1 MALSASFSLAGCA
14 AIDELK
20 EAFLRWVESEK
31 LPSGPGY
38 TGGGVWEVVG
48 KQIPATKP
56 PKVEASKPSRQ
67 VKSARELRRP
77 QTDIID
83 AIVADLKVKGVQFTR
98 EPTTVLPPKKPPIP
112 DSTEA
117 VRPEGGQSVPSPP
130 GPPQLPINEQ
140 LLEMD
145 EADRNT
151 FFTMVLRA
159 SNKRCDQVIR
169 TMLSDAFLGFDE
181 WEALC
186 KDHNSYSLK
195 VAADPD
201 ATITSLHCRELSK
214 TSKMLLQSVGSE
226 SKASSCRINKEWRK
240 RD

>member
-1 MALSASFSLAGCA
+1 MTRLLLAMTLLCA
-14 AIDELK
+14 FDTAQ
-20 EAFLRWVESEK
+20 AFAQHERS
-31 LPSGPGY
+31 
-38 TGGGVWEVVG
+38 
-48 KQIPATKP
+48 Q
-56 PKVEASKPSRQ
+56 
-67 VKSARELRRP
+67 
-77 QTDIID
+77 
-83 AIVADLKVKGVQFTR
+83 
-98 EPTTVLPPKKPPIP
+98 
-112 DSTEA
+112 
-117 VRPEGGQSVPSPP
+117 
-130 GPPQLPINEQ
+130 Q

-159 SNKRCDQVIR
+159 SNKRCDRVIR
-169 TMLSDAFLGFDE
+169 TMFNDAFLGFDE
-181 WEALC
+181 WETLC

-226 SKASSCRINKEWRK
+226 SKASGCRIKNERRK

>member
-1 MALSASFSLAGCA
+1 MALSTSFGLAGCA

-20 EAFLRWVESEK
+20 GAFLRWVDSEK
-31 LPSGPGY
+31 IPSGPGR
-38 TGGGVWEVVG
+38 GDWQVIG
-48 KQIPATKP
+48 KP
-56 PKVEASKPSRQ
+56 PVIPPKKPSKKMEASKPLRQ
-67 VKSARELRRP
+67 VKSLRKLRRP
-77 QTDIID
+77 QT
-83 AIVADLKVKGVQFTR
+83 VV
-98 EPTTVLPPKKPPIP
+98 VLPPKKPPMQ
-112 DSTEA
+112 DATEVA
-117 VRPEGGQSVPSPP
+117 RPKGTEGQSMPSQPET
-130 GPPQLPINEQ
+130 PQLPNERSKQ

-145 EADRNT
+145 ETDRNT

-159 SNKRCDQVIR
+159 SNKQCDQVIR
-169 TMLSDAFLGFDE
+169 TIFGDAFFGFDE

-195 VAADPD
+195 VAGDPD

-226 SKASSCRINKEWRK
+226 SKASGCRIKNERRK

>member
-1 MALSASFSLAGCA
+1 
-14 AIDELK
+14 
-20 EAFLRWVESEK
+20 
-31 LPSGPGY
+31 
-38 TGGGVWEVVG
+38 
-48 KQIPATKP
+48 
-56 PKVEASKPSRQ
+56 
-67 VKSARELRRP
+67 
-77 QTDIID
+77 
-83 AIVADLKVKGVQFTR
+83 
-98 EPTTVLPPKKPPIP
+98 
-112 DSTEA
+112 
-117 VRPEGGQSVPSPP
+117 
-130 GPPQLPINEQ
+130 
-140 LLEMD
+140 MD

-169 TMLSDAFLGFDE
+169 TMFSDSFLGFDE

-201 ATITSLHCRELSK
+201 ATITSLHCHELSK
-214 TSKMLLQSVGSE
+214 TSKMLLQSVGSK

>member
-1 MALSASFSLAGCA
+1 
-14 AIDELK
+14 
-20 EAFLRWVESEK
+20 
-31 LPSGPGY
+31 
-38 TGGGVWEVVG
+38 
-48 KQIPATKP
+48 
-56 PKVEASKPSRQ
+56 
-67 VKSARELRRP
+67 
-77 QTDIID
+77 
-83 AIVADLKVKGVQFTR
+83 VADLKVKGVQFTR